1 MSISGLGYTAAV
13 VLAAVFAVAGAVKL
27 NDLDG
32 TARAFEDL
40 GVPRPRAMAA
50 FVPVAELSVVA
61 LLLIVPPAGGIGA
74 LVTLAFFTTF
84 LVGRLR
90 AGVKAPCACFGSAR
104 RDPLSGIE
112 IARNVGLG
120 LLGVAALATDRPVRP
135 SPADVVVVVGAAVLA
150 AALLNLLRRRARLRA
165 AATPGRSGGGR
176 G

>member
-1 MSISGLGYTAAV
+1 VSVSGLGYTAAV
-13 VLAAVFAVAGAVKL
+13 VLAAVFAVAAAVKL
-27 NDLDG
+27 HDLEG
-32 TARAFEDL
+32 TAAAFDDL

-50 FVPVAELSVVA
+50 FVPLAELSVVA

-90 AGVKAPCACFGSAR
+90 AGVRAPCACFGSAR

-120 LLGVAALATDRPVRP
+120 VLAAAALTTDRPVRP
-135 SPADVVVVVGAAVLA
+135 HLGDVALVVGSAVLVTV
-150 AALLNLLRRRARLRA
+150 ALDAMRRRARQRA
-165 AATPGRSGGGR
+165 AGADPA
-176 G
+176 